1 MSSLSRD
8 LHAIAQ
14 RVSLLEN
21 AAIGERDDETVWRY
35 YYGKGALDF
44 RDKLVEAIG
53 ALPADYTAK
62 EAFQM
67 LLATFPDPFPG
78 PASS

>member
-35 YYGKGALDF
+35 YYGKGALDY
-44 RDKLVEAIG
+44 RDKLVELLG
-53 ALPADYTAK
+53 AMPRDRTAL
-62 EAFQM
+62 EAFQ
-67 LLATFPDPFPG
+67 LLLGTFPEPFPG